1 MNCSSGT
8 SMMISEQWTAV
19 CCRRDCVVEN
29 WILFSS
35 EVLTA
40 LRLRQFLGTFA
51 QSQKAS
57 IIFIMSVCLSAC
69 IGDFRGNLS
78 RNSKSK

>member
-1 MNCSSGT
+1 V
-8 SMMISEQWTAV
+8 EQ
-19 CCRRDCVVEN
+19 N

-40 LRLRQFLGTFA
+40 LRLRQFLGTYA

-57 IIFIMSVCLSAC
+57 IAFFMFVCLSIC
-69 IGDFRGNLS
+69 LSDRKYQRGSHWTNLPQIFLRVYIKMYS
-78 RNSKSK
+78 ENQN